1 MKNFII
7 TADSCSDLPLNLV
20 KEMDLRVIPLSV
32 EVGGNVYRDYPDE
45 REIKVK
51 DFYELLRDKKVAKTS
66 MINVNDF
73 IDFFEKLLKEDKDI
87 LYIGFSSALS
97 GTVNSAAIAR
107 EEIMNK
113 YPNRKIIII
122 DSLSAS
128 LGLGLLIY
136 YADKLRSEG
145 KPIDEVATWVEA
157 NKLKLCHLF
166 TVADLG
172 TLRRGGRLSGT
183 AAFFGDLLRV
193 KPVLHVDNEGR
204 LVPLKK
210 ARGRNSSLIMLVEMM
225 KEAIVDSVK
234 QTIFLSHGDDLET
247 ATNVGKMIQD
257 EMKVKKIIYGNV
269 GPIIGAHSGPGTI
282 AIFFMGKE
290 R

>member
-7 TADSCSDLPLNLV
+7 ATDSCSDLPLSLV
-20 KEMDLRVIPLSV
+20 KEMELRVISLSV
-32 EVGGNVYRDYPDE
+32 EVEGKVYKDFPDE

-51 DFYELLRDKKVAKTS
+51 DFYELLREKKVAKTS
-66 MINVNDF
+66 MINANDF
-73 IDFFEKLLKEDKDI
+73 LVFFENILKEGKDV

-97 GTVNSAAIAR
+97 GTVNSAFLAK
-107 EEIMNK
+107 EEIKDK
-113 YPNRKIIII
+113 YPERKILII

-128 LGLGLLIY
+128 MGLGLLVF
-136 YADKLRSEG
+136 YANKLRAEG
-145 KPIDEVATWVEA
+145 KSIEEVASWIEG

-193 KPVLHVDNEGR
+193 KPVLHVNDEGK

-210 ARGRNSSLIMLVEMM
+210 ARGRSSSLSMLVDMM
-225 KEAIVDSVK
+225 KEEIVNANE

-247 ATNVGKMIQD
+247 AKNVGHMIQ
-257 EMKVKKIIYGNV
+257 EEIGVKEIVYGNI
-269 GPIIGAHSGPGTI
+269 GPIVGAHSGPGTI
-282 AIFFMGKE
+282 AIFFLGSK

>member
-1 MKNFII
+1 MKDFII

-32 EVGGNVYRDYPDE
+32 EIDGNVYRDYPDE

-73 IDFFEKLLKEDKDI
+73 IVFFEEVLKEGKDI

-97 GTVNSAAIAR
+97 GTVNSASLAK
-107 EEIMNK
+107 EEIMDK
-113 YPNRKIIII
+113 YPNRKIVII

-128 LGLGLLIY
+128 LGLGLLIFH
-136 YADKLRSEG
+136 ADKLRRAG
-145 KPIDEVATWVEA
+145 KTIDEVASWVED

-193 KPVLHVDNEGR
+193 KPVMHVSNEGK

-210 ARGRNSSLIMLVEMM
+210 TRGRASSLVMLVEMM
-225 KEAIVDSVK
+225 KEGIVEPKK

-247 ATNVGKMIQD
+247 AKNVGKMIQD
-257 EMKVKKIIYGNV
+257 EIGVKKIIYGNV

-282 AIFFMGKE
+282 AIFFLGNE

>member
-1 MKNFII
+1 MKDFII

-32 EVGGNVYRDYPDE
+32 EIDGNVYRDYPDE

-73 IDFFEKLLKEDKDI
+73 IVFFEEVLKEGKDI

-97 GTVNSAAIAR
+97 GTVNSASLAK
-107 EEIMNK
+107 EEIMDK
-113 YPNRKIIII
+113 YPNRKIVII

-128 LGLGLLIY
+128 LGLGLLIFH
-136 YADKLRSEG
+136 ADKLRRAG
-145 KPIDEVATWVEA
+145 KTIDEVASWVED

-193 KPVLHVDNEGR
+193 KPVMHVSNEGK

-210 ARGRNSSLIMLVEMM
+210 ARGRASSLVMLVEMM
-225 KEAIVDSVK
+225 KEGIVEPKK

-247 ATNVGKMIQD
+247 AKNVGKMIQD
-257 EMKVKKIIYGNV
+257 EIGVKKIIYGNV

-282 AIFFMGKE
+282 AIFFLGNE

>member
-7 TADSCSDLPLNLV
+7 TADSCSDLPLSLV
-20 KEMDLRVIPLSV
+20 KEMELRVIPLSV
-32 EVGGNVYRDYPDE
+32 EVEGNVYRDYPDE

-51 DFYELLRDKKVAKTS
+51 EFYDLLRDKKIAKTS

-73 IDFFEKLLKEDKDI
+73 IDFFENILKEEKDI

-97 GTVNSAAIAR
+97 GTVNSAMIAK
-107 EEIMNK
+107 EEIK
-113 YPNRKIIII
+113 SKHPNRKIIII

-128 LGLGLLIY
+128 MGLGLLIH
-136 YADKLRSEG
+136 YAHKLREEG
-145 KPIDEVATWVEA
+145 KSIDEVASWVED
-157 NKLKLCHLF
+157 NKLKICHLF

-193 KPVLHVDNEGR
+193 KPVLHVDNEGK

-210 ARGRNSSLIMLVEMM
+210 ARGRNSSLSMLVGMM
-225 KEAIVDSVK
+225 REGIIDPKK

-247 ATNVGKMIQD
+247 AEHVGKMIQD
-257 EMKVKKIIYGNV
+257 EIGVKEIIYGNV

-282 AIFFMGKE
+282 AIFFMGNE